1 MATSPTA
8 AAAVPVVVELHAK
21 SMEELLR
28 LQSEAVKQVLTINQ
42 AIARKSRSRTPGY
55 APGSAARALRGP
67 MAAVTAATQDDIRN
81 EKAALKEPLMMKR
94 ENSNQPGVEGGFG
107 IFASGAMFPD
117 ADKIKEK
124 VRASLFEPEVNPE
137 DMFKTTGWCQEVA
150 RNQLFKNITML
161 VIVMNAIWIGV
172 DTDLNPADLEVDSPL
187 IFQVVDNFFCL
198 FFSFEITV
206 RFMAYQRSGDAFKDF
221 SFVFDLSLV
230 LTMIWEVWLTSLLVM
245 MMQRSG
251 SANMSVLRILRLFRL
266 VRIARVGRLMS
277 SCRELIVLVK
287 GISMGLRS
295 VLSTLFL
302 MMVIIYVFAI
312 IFTQLFRGSEEAHGC
327 YDGVLESMNCLMLN
341 VVFPEQQELMARML
355 ELGPMTY
362 LLGIFYLLI
371 TGLTVMNMLIGV
383 LVEVVSVT
391 AQVDKEETAM
401 KAVKEKIEELL
412 PAEVRNATGIT
423 REHFMNVIMDP
434 GLVQTLATI
443 DVDVMTVVEYP
454 EIMYHSRNAL
464 TVPELV
470 DAILQFRRTTS
481 VSMMDIAQLRRFM
494 VNELE
499 DLRGLIKSNQII

>member
-1 MATSPTA
+1 MATSPSSPTS
-8 AAAVPVVVELHAK
+8 ELNGK
-21 SMEELLR
+21 SVEELLKM
-28 LQSEAVKQVLTINQ
+28 QSEAVKQVLTINQ
-42 AIARKSRSRTPGY
+42 AIARKSRKTPGY
-55 APGSAARALRGP
+55 APGSAARSLRSQTGP
-67 MAAVTAATQDDIRN
+67 TSTPQDVDIRN
-81 EKAALKEPLMMKR
+81 EKTPLKEPLLSKR
-94 ENSNQPGVEGGFG
+94 DSAAPGVEGGFG

-137 DMFKTTGWCQEVA
+137 DMFKTTGWCQAVA

-161 VIVMNAIWIGV
+161 VIVFNAIWIGV
-172 DTDLNPADLEVDSPL
+172 DTDLNPADLEIESPL
-187 IFQVVDNFFCL
+187 IFQVVDNFFCF

-206 RFMAYQRSGDAFKDF
+206 RFLAYKHRSDALKDF
-221 SFVFDLSLV
+221 SFVFDFCLV
-230 LTMIWEVWLTSLLVM
+230 LTMIWEVWITSILVM
-245 MMQRSG
+245 MMRRSG

-312 IFTQLFRGSEEAHGC
+312 IFTQLFRGTEEAAGC

-341 VVFPEQQELMARML
+341 VVFPEQQELMQRML
-355 ELGPMTY
+355 DLGPMTY

-401 KAVKEKIEELL
+401 KAVKDKIEELIPL
-412 PAEVRNATGIT
+412 EVRSSTGIT
-423 REHFMNVIMDP
+423 REHFMNVLMDP
-434 GLVQTLATI
+434 GLVQTLSTI

-464 TVPELV
+464 SVPELV
-470 DAILQFRRTTS
+470 DAILQFRRTTG

-499 DLRGLIKSNQII
+499 DLRNLIKANQII

>member
-1 MATSPTA
+1 M
-8 AAAVPVVVELHAK
+8 
-21 SMEELLR
+21 
-28 LQSEAVKQVLTINQ
+28 QSEAVKQVLTINQ
-42 AIARKSRSRTPGY
+42 AIARKSRKTPGY
-55 APGSAARALRGP
+55 APGSAARSLRSQTGP
-67 MAAVTAATQDDIRN
+67 TSTPQDVDIRN
-81 EKAALKEPLMMKR
+81 EKTPLKEPLLSKR
-94 ENSNQPGVEGGFG
+94 DSAAPGVEGGFG

-137 DMFKTTGWCQEVA
+137 DMFKTTGWCQAVA

-161 VIVMNAIWIGV
+161 VIVFNAIWIGV
-172 DTDLNPADLEVDSPL
+172 DTDLNPADLEIESPL
-187 IFQVVDNFFCL
+187 IFQVVDNFFCF

-206 RFMAYQRSGDAFKDF
+206 RFLAYKHRSDALKDF
-221 SFVFDLSLV
+221 SFVFDFCLV
-230 LTMIWEVWLTSLLVM
+230 LTMIWEVWITSILVM
-245 MMQRSG
+245 MMRRSG

-312 IFTQLFRGSEEAHGC
+312 IFTQLFRGTEEAAGC

-341 VVFPEQQELMARML
+341 VVFPEQQELMQRML
-355 ELGPMTY
+355 DLGPMTY

-401 KAVKEKIEELL
+401 KAVKDKIEELIPL
-412 PAEVRNATGIT
+412 EVRSSTGIT
-423 REHFMNVIMDP
+423 REHFMNVLMDP
-434 GLVQTLATI
+434 GLVQTLSTI

-464 TVPELV
+464 SVPELV
-470 DAILQFRRTTS
+470 DAILQFRRTTG

-499 DLRGLIKSNQII
+499 DLRNLIKANQII